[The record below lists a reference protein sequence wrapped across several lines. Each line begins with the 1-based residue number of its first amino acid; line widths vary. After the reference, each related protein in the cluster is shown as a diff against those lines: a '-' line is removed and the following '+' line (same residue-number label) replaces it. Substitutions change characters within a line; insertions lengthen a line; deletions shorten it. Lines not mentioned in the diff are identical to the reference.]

1 MKKNLKQDSMAVHT
15 VSMEE
20 TLTSDR
26 TVWIIWMMVVLITV
40 AMMPFV
46 VRMQG
51 VTDLLAR
58 CFG

>member
-1 MKKNLKQDSMAVHT
+1 MAVHT

-20 TLTSDR
+20 TLTSDT
-26 TVWIIWMMVVLITV
+26 TVWIIWMAIVLITV
-40 AMMPFV
+40 AMLPFV

-51 VTDLLAR
+51 ITDLLAK

>member
-1 MKKNLKQDSMAVHT
+1 
-15 VSMEE
+15 
-20 TLTSDR
+20 
-26 TVWIIWMMVVLITV
+26 MVIVLITV

-51 VTDLLAR
+51 ITDLLAR

>member
-1 MKKNLKQDSMAVHT
+1 MAVHT

-26 TVWIIWMMVVLITV
+26 TVWIIWMVVVLITV

-51 VTDLLAR
+51 VADLLAK

>member
-1 MKKNLKQDSMAVHT
+1 MELK
-15 VSMEE
+15 
-20 TLTSDR
+20 LTSDR
-26 TVWIIWMMVVLITV
+26 TVWIIWMVIVLITV

-51 VTDLLAR
+51 VADLLTK

>member
-1 MKKNLKQDSMAVHT
+1 MAVHT

-20 TLTSDR
+20 TLTSDT
-26 TVWIIWMMVVLITV
+26 TVWIIWMAIVLITV
-40 AMMPFV
+40 AMLPFV

>member
-1 MKKNLKQDSMAVHT
+1 MAVHT

-26 TVWIIWMMVVLITV
+26 TVWIIWAAIVLVTV
-40 AMMPFV
+40 AMLPFV
-46 VRMQG
+46 VRMQS

>member
-1 MKKNLKQDSMAVHT
+1 MELK
-15 VSMEE
+15 
-20 TLTSDR
+20 LTSDR
-26 TVWIIWMMVVLITV
+26 TVWIIWAAIVLVTV
-40 AMMPFV
+40 AMLPFV

>member
-1 MKKNLKQDSMAVHT
+1 M
-15 VSMEE
+15 
-20 TLTSDR
+20 DR
-26 TVWIIWMMVVLITV
+26 TVWIIWAAIVLVTV

-51 VTDLLAR
+51 VADLLAR

>member
-1 MKKNLKQDSMAVHT
+1 
-15 VSMEE
+15 
-20 TLTSDR
+20 
-26 TVWIIWMMVVLITV
+26 MVIVLITV
-40 AMMPFV
+40 AMLPFV